1 MSEKKLRCEII
12 TPNKIIFN
20 GDVNMVIAPSV
31 DGELGILPLHTSLVA
46 MLKIGELRLKIGDN
60 YEYIATG
67 KGYLEVR
74 EDKITILIDSAEF
87 ASNIDIKLAENVK
100 KEIEEKLSALKKE
113 KKSELFEEMQNA
125 LEMTAN
131 KLKVAKRVK
140 H

>member
-12 TPNKIIFN
+12 TPSKIIFN

-31 DGELGILPLHTSLVA
+31 NGELGILPLHTSLVA

-60 YEYIATG
+60 YEYIAIG

-74 EDKITILIDSAEF
+74 EDKITILADNAEF
-87 ASNIDIKLAENVK
+87 ASQIDVELAEK
-100 KEIEEKLSALKKE
+100 TREEIKEKLDILKKE
-113 KKSELFEEMQNA
+113 KKPELFEEMQNA
-125 LEMTAN
+125 LEIAAN

-140 H
+140 